1 MFLIKNNKNME
12 LNKNKIEVESEE
24 NLNDSLDIQERGFLS
39 KAALFFLEIIKVA
52 LLAAITIGL
61 VRYFLF
67 KPFYVKGQSME
78 PSFFERDYLLIDELS
93 YRLRTPERGEVV
105 VLNSPVNSD
114 YYLKRIIAL
123 PGERVKIED
132 NKIVIYNKENPTGFV
147 VEENYIIEKTTGV
160 VNLTLEDDE
169 YFVLGDNRDSSY
181 DSRNFGAITEKS
193 LVGKVWVRGFP
204 FSRIGIF
211 KKPIYN

>member
-12 LNKNKIEVESEE
+12 LNKNKNEVELEE

-93 YRLRTPERGEVV
+93 YRFRTPERGEVV